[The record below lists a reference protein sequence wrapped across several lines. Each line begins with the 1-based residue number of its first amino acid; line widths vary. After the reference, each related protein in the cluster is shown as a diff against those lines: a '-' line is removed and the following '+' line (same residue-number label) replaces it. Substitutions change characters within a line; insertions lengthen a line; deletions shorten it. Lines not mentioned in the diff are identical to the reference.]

1 MPTGGRPAD
10 FVQSVFCRTLA
21 HLHRC
26 EPGLGDKRQGRRLRY
41 RFKVKVPVVD

>member
-1 MPTGGRPAD
+1 MPTGGRSAD

-26 EPGLGDKRQGRRLRY
+26 ELGLGGKRKQRNLRHH
-41 RFKVKVPVVD
+41 FKVKVHAVD